1 MEKLLEGRREN
12 PDYSSTPSTVGVILF
27 KDSPLLFNF
36 PLISGQKI
44 YFGGQMNG
52 NNVLAPVFDR
62 FVEYLERRFKRG
74 ANMTEDALVIP
85 KRG

>member
-1 MEKLLEGRREN
+1 
-12 PDYSSTPSTVGVILF
+12 
-27 KDSPLLFNF
+27 
-36 PLISGQKI
+36 
-44 YFGGQMNG
+44 MNG